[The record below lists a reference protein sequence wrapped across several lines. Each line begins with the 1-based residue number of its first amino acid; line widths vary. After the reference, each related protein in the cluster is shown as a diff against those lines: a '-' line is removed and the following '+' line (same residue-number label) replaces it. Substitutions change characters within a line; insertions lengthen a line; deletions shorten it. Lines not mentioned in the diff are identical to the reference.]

1 MEKSESLYTAVG
13 NVNCLSNHGKQYGN
27 FSKIKNRTTIVVVA
41 TIQCSVI
48 SNSLWLHGLQ
58 YARLLCPSPSPRAY
72 SNPCPL
78 NQWCHPTIP
87 SSITSSHPLLLLP
100 SIFPSIKV
108 FSNQSALHIRWP
120 NYWSFSFSISP
131 SNEYSGLI
139 SFSWLFWSLAV
150 QGMLKSL
157 LEHHSSKASIL
168 QYSAFFTIQ
177 FSHL

>member
-87 SSITSSHPLLLLP
+87 SSITSSHPLLSASASVLPMNIQDWFPLVDFFDLLQ
-100 SIFPSIKV
+100 SKGCSRV
-108 FSNQSALHIRWP
+108 FSNTTVQKHQFFSTQPSLRSNSHIC
-120 NYWSFSFSISP
+120 NDYWKNHSFD
-131 SNEYSGLI
+131 Y
-139 SFSWLFWSLAV
+139 
-150 QGMLKSL
+150 
-157 LEHHSSKASIL
+157 
-168 QYSAFFTIQ
+168 
-177 FSHL
+177 